1 MGRPLKTRRGGE
13 PPKSLNIKRP
23 ETLRAIHEGARASG
37 LGYTEFIDRKVRQPG
52 SPPPERTPE
61 ERARRIAAFE
71 AMMAPAWEKVAKLKA
86 EYAARGEAWPGDDHG
101 DMYDEH
107 GLPK

>member
-23 ETLRAIHEGARASG
+23 ETLRAIHEGARAAG
-37 LGYTEFIDRKVRQPG
+37 VGYTEFIDRKVRAPASAAFDP
-52 SPPPERTPE
+52 SPEART
-61 ERARRIAAFE
+61 RRIAEFR
-71 AMMAPAWEKVAKLKA
+71 AMMAPTWEKVSKMKA